1 MNLDDFW
8 AVGGEGLSIDFQ
20 MYDGT
25 ARGRMY
31 SVDVQCNSSIVLV
44 LQ

>member
-1 MNLDDFW
+1 MNPDDFC
-8 AVGGEGLSIDFQ
+8 ADGGEGLSIDFQ

-31 SVDVQCNSSIVLV
+31 SVDGQ
-44 LQ
+44 